1 MQENKIGKRREGRIN
16 ETKRKK
22 YEEKW
27 KGRENARA
35 KTKQEIGEE
44 GGEEEEELNMHETK
58 MKRVWKKQKK
68 AGMKKKSESRGREE
82 IRNAEGDKKNVETSG
97 GMEEE

>member
-1 MQENKIGKRREGRIN
+1 MQENKIGKRREGGIN

-22 YEEKW
+22 YEEKR

-44 GGEEEEELNMHETK
+44 GGEEEEELNVHETK
-58 MKRVWKKQKK
+58 MKRV
-68 AGMKKKSESRGREE
+68 
-82 IRNAEGDKKNVETSG
+82 
-97 GMEEE
+97 